1 MIPRLPWL
9 LVPGRDQLKN
19 SKVTLHLRRT
29 RKVFLSPALVW
40 LEQEGLPSARS
51 QASVIAEAFGVKVE
65 EEEVVRMAM
74 DTWKK
79 MAVEEKAL
87 WRKKAK
93 EAEEYNKK
101 M

>member
-1 MIPRLPWL
+1 MT
-9 LVPGRDQLKN
+9 N
-19 SKVTLHLRRT
+19 SKVTLYLRRS

-40 LEQEGLPSARS
+40 LEQEGLPSARRE
-51 QASVIAEAFGVKVE
+51 ASVIAEAFGVNVE
-65 EEEVVRMAM
+65 EEEVMRMAM

>member
-1 MIPRLPWL
+1 M
-9 LVPGRDQLKN
+9 KN
-19 SKVTLHLRRT
+19 SKVTLNLCRT

-40 LEQEGLPSARS
+40 LEQEGLPSARRE
-51 QASVIAEAFGVKVE
+51 ASVNAEAFGVKVK

-79 MAVEEKAL
+79 MTVEEKAL
-87 WRKKAK
+87 WRKKAN
-93 EAEEYNKK
+93 EAEDYNKK

>member
-1 MIPRLPWL
+1 M
-9 LVPGRDQLKN
+9 KN
-19 SKVTLHLRRT
+19 SKVTLFLR

-40 LEQEGLPSARS
+40 LEQEGLPSARRE
-51 QASVIAEAFGVKVE
+51 ASVITEAFGVKVE
-65 EEEVVRMAM
+65 EEEVMRMVM

-79 MAVEEKAL
+79 MTVEEKAL

-93 EAEEYNKK
+93 EAEDYNK

>member
-1 MIPRLPWL
+1 M
-9 LVPGRDQLKN
+9 KN
-19 SKVTLHLRRT
+19 SEVTLYLRRP

-40 LEQEGLPSARS
+40 LVQGGLPSARRE
-51 QASVIAEAFGVKVE
+51 ASVIAEALGVKME
-65 EEEVVRMAM
+65 EEEVMRMAM

-79 MAVEEKAL
+79 MTMEEKAL

-93 EAEEYNKK
+93 EAEDYNNK

>member
-1 MIPRLPWL
+1 ME
-9 LVPGRDQLKN
+9 N
-19 SKVTLHLRRT
+19 SKVTLYLSRP

-40 LEQEGLPSARS
+40 LEQEGLPSARRK
-51 QASVIAEAFGVKVE
+51 ASFGVKVE

-79 MAVEEKAL
+79 MTVEEKAL

-93 EAEEYNKK
+93 EAEDYNKR

>member
-1 MIPRLPWL
+1 M
-9 LVPGRDQLKN
+9 
-19 SKVTLHLRRT
+19 TLYLRRP

-40 LEQEGLPSARS
+40 LEQEGLPSARRE
-51 QASVIAEAFGVKVE
+51 ASVIAEVLGVNVE

-79 MAVEEKAL
+79 MTVEEKAL

-93 EAEEYNKK
+93 EAEDYNKK

>member
-1 MIPRLPWL
+1 M
-9 LVPGRDQLKN
+9 KN
-19 SKVTLHLRRT
+19 SKVTLYLRRP

-40 LEQEGLPSARS
+40 LEQEGLPSARRE
-51 QASVIAEAFGVKVE
+51 ASVIAEAPGVKVE
-65 EEEVVRMAM
+65 EEEVTRMAM

-79 MAVEEKAL
+79 MTVEEKAL

-93 EAEEYNKK
+93 EAEDYNKK

>member
-1 MIPRLPWL
+1 M
-9 LVPGRDQLKN
+9 
-19 SKVTLHLRRT
+19 TLYLRRP

-40 LEQEGLPSARS
+40 LEQEGLPSARRE
-51 QASVIAEAFGVKVE
+51 ARVIAEALGVKVE

-79 MAVEEKAL
+79 MTVEEKAL

-93 EAEEYNKK
+93 EAEDYNKG

>member
-1 MIPRLPWL
+1 M
-9 LVPGRDQLKN
+9 
-19 SKVTLHLRRT
+19 TLYLCRP
-29 RKVFLSPALVW
+29 RKVSLSPALVW
-40 LEQEGLPSARS
+40 LDQEGLPSARRE
-51 QASVIAEAFGVKVE
+51 ASVIAEGFGVKVE
-65 EEEVVRMAM
+65 EEKVMRMAM

>member
-1 MIPRLPWL
+1 M
-9 LVPGRDQLKN
+9 
-19 SKVTLHLRRT
+19 TLYLRRP

-40 LEQEGLPSARS
+40 LEQEGLPSARRK
-51 QASVIAEAFGVKVE
+51 ASFGVNME

-74 DTWKK
+74 DNWKK

-87 WRKKAK
+87 WRKMAK
-93 EAEEYNKK
+93 EAVDYNKK

>member
-1 MIPRLPWL
+1 M
-9 LVPGRDQLKN
+9 KN
-19 SKVTLHLRRT
+19 SKVTLYLHRP

-40 LEQEGLPSARS
+40 LEQEGLPSARRE
-51 QASVIAEAFGVKVE
+51 ASFGVKVE

-79 MAVEEKAL
+79 MTVEEKAL

-93 EAEEYNKK
+93 EAEDYNKR

>member
-1 MIPRLPWL
+1 MTSSSTKQDQERLE
-9 LVPGRDQLKN
+9 V
-19 SKVTLHLRRT
+19 V
-29 RKVFLSPALVW
+29 
-40 LEQEGLPSARS
+40 EE
-51 QASVIAEAFGVKVE
+51 EVKVE

-93 EAEEYNKK
+93 EAEDYNKK

>member
-9 LVPGRDQLKN
+9 LVPGRNQLKN
-19 SKVTLHLRRT
+19 SKVTLYLRRP

-40 LEQEGLPSARS
+40 LEQEGLPSARRE
-51 QASVIAEAFGVKVE
+51 ARVIAEALGVKVE

-79 MAVEEKAL
+79 MTVEEKAL

-93 EAEEYNKK
+93 EAEDYNKR

>member
-1 MIPRLPWL
+1 M
-9 LVPGRDQLKN
+9 KN
-19 SKVTLHLRRT
+19 SKVTLYLRRP

-40 LEQEGLPSARS
+40 LEQEGLPFARRE
-51 QASVIAEAFGVKVE
+51 ASVIAEALGVKVE

-79 MAVEEKAL
+79 MTVEEKAL

-93 EAEEYNKK
+93 EAEDYNKK

>member
-1 MIPRLPWL
+1 MIPRLTWL
-9 LVPGRDQLKN
+9 LVPGRNQLEN
-19 SKVTLHLRRT
+19 SKVTLYLRRP

-40 LEQEGLPSARS
+40 LEQEGLPSARRE
-51 QASVIAEAFGVKVE
+51 ASVIAEAPGVKVE
-65 EEEVVRMAM
+65 EEEVTRMAM

-79 MAVEEKAL
+79 MTVEEKAL

-93 EAEEYNKK
+93 EAEDYNKR

>member
-1 MIPRLPWL
+1 ME
-9 LVPGRDQLKN
+9 N
-19 SKVTLHLRRT
+19 SKVTLYLRRT

-40 LEQEGLPSARS
+40 FEQEGLPSARRE
-51 QASVIAEAFGVKVE
+51 ASVIAEAFGVKVE
-65 EEEVVRMAM
+65 EEEGVRMAM

-79 MAVEEKAL
+79 MTVEEKAL

-93 EAEEYNKK
+93 EAEDYNKK